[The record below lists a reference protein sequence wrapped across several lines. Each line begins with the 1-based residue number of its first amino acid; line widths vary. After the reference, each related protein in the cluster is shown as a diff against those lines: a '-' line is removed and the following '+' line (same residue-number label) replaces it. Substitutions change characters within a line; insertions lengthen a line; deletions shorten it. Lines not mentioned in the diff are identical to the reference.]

1 MSAPVMLVVA
11 GSRSIGAAIARQA
24 GENGY
29 DVAINYVNNK
39 DAAESVAEHVRA
51 QGRKAVI
58 IQADMAQEDDVRRM
72 FREFDESFDRL
83 DCMVYNP
90 GTAGGKGSHVADV
103 SAETLRKAHN
113 VNLISA
119 HFSAAEAIRR
129 MSTKRGGA
137 GGNIIFTSS
146 RSAEYGNPGLAVWYG
161 STKKALEVLTEALSK
176 EVAEEGIRV
185 NAVSP
190 GPIHTD
196 ANDPNA
202 NPERMNW
209 IPMRRFGQPSEV
221 ANAVLFLAS
230 DEASFITGEIVK
242 VSGGR

>member
-1 MSAPVMLVVA
+1 MTAPVMLVVA
-11 GSRSIGAAIARQA
+11 GSRSIGAAIAKQA
-24 GENGY
+24 GEKGY
-29 DVAINYVNNK
+29 DVAVNYVNNK
-39 DAAESVAEHVRA
+39 QAAEGVAEHIRA
-51 QGRKAVI
+51 QGRKAVV
-58 IQADMAQEDDVRRM
+58 IQADMSKEEDVRRL
-72 FREFDESFDRL
+72 FQEFDANFDRM

-90 GTAGGKGSHVADV
+90 GTAGGKGSPVADV
-103 SAETLRKAHN
+103 ELATLQKAHD
-113 VNLISA
+113 VNLTHA
-119 HFSAAEAIRR
+119 HFAAAEAIRR
-129 MSTKRGGA
+129 MGTKRGGE
-137 GGNIIFTSS
+137 GGNIVFISS

-161 STKKALEVLTEALSK
+161 STKKGLEVLTEALSK

-202 NPERMNW
+202 NPERLNW
-209 IPMRRFGQPSEV
+209 IPMRRFGKPSEV

-230 DEASFITGEIVK
+230 DDASFITGEIIK